1 MKIVAHLTNNHQ
13 LKAADE
19 LIAKLRI
26 QLGQANAYIDELES
40 NKTINDL
47 KKQNELL
54 QITINAK
61 NKRIVSLEH
70 KLSEAGMDERIVK
83 KNEKIKELEKEV
95 KCLRKLRDNLIYK
108 LLTNDQRNPRK
119 MV

>member
-40 NKTINDL
+40 DKTINDL

-61 NKRIVSLEH
+61 NKTIVSLEH

-83 KNEKIKELEKEV
+83 KNEK
-95 KCLRKLRDNLIYK
+95 RRIYK
-108 LLTNDQRNPRK
+108 RVRK
-119 MV
+119 RSKRSYAGDYRTLAAVS

>member
-19 LIAKLRI
+19 LIAKLKI

-40 NKTINDL
+40 DKTINDL

-61 NKRIVSLEH
+61 NKTIVSLEH

-83 KNEKIKELEKEV
+83 KRQAMLRLQEL
-95 KCLRKLRDNLIYK
+95 NLM
-108 LLTNDQRNPRK
+108 L
-119 MV
+119 